1 MTKASKTP
9 SPRTRTDPQVTS
21 VDGLRHQEVREAL
34 RLLGAGEAP
43 VHRGTA
49 LRQLRELLAAPGAVR
64 SALDHAPEGAPA
76 AFVRLAKDGPA
87 PVDDLLGRGW
97 WGRGTLPPPLDWL
110 QRRGLV
116 LVGQDGLVHATA
128 EACEGFAKLTLD
140 LSSEPEPMSAPGPL
154 RVEEARSV
162 VVGPTSAALDQALS
176 VPAAGLRAI
185 TPTVAVSS
193 RGPAAV
199 AAALRGAGVVIAEDA
214 VVTAQPGEP
223 ALPNATEEAVGPRPV
238 RALLGRA
245 LAEGRQVRLEYFASS
260 RGGAATDRVVDP
272 WAFRD
277 DLLRGYCHL
286 RSSERTFAVDRI
298 GRARLLPNPIDHP
311 ES

>member
-1 MTKASKTP
+1 M
-9 SPRTRTDPQVTS
+9 TS

-64 SALDHAPEGAPA
+64 SVLDHAPEGAPA
-76 AFVRLAKDGPA
+76 AFVRLAQDGPA
-87 PVDDLLGRGW
+87 PVGDLLGRGW

-110 QRRGLV
+110 QRRGLI
-116 LVGQDGLVHATA
+116 LVGEDGLVHATA
-128 EACEGFAKLTLD
+128 EACEGVRGDAPDNSEGFAELTLD
-140 LSSEPEPMSAPGPL
+140 LSGQPEPMSGPDPL

-162 VVGPTSAALDQALS
+162 VVGPTSAALDRALA

-185 TPTVAVSS
+185 APTVAVSS
-193 RGPAAV
+193 RGPAVV
-199 AAALRGAGVVIAEDA
+199 AAALRGAGVVIAEDG

-311 ES
+311 EP